1 MSGMGDGWE
10 PDGYDGYVP
19 DAWEL
24 DDLLA
29 SEEAEYEPDD
39 VTDPALTSLFERLWG
54 FGNITDAEA
63 DALGRV
69 FDRDADPMHELY
81 RAVLFLRRTRLTR
94 PVLALLLWLLRLLHV
109 LTREAGQ
116 DVGRPLGADRRPAA
130 DLTPP
135 VALLRARSV
144 LTCAPPARVR
154 CPAGTTG

>member
-29 SEEAEYEPDD
+29 SEEPEYEPDD

-54 FGNITDAEA
+54 CGNITDAEA

-94 PVLALLLWLLRLLHV
+94 PVLALPALAAAATACPHPRGG
-109 LTREAGQ
+109 AG
-116 DVGRPLGADRRPAA
+116 RRAPARRRPA
-130 DLTPP
+130 PG
-135 VALLRARSV
+135 R
-144 LTCAPPARVR
+144 
-154 CPAGTTG
+154 